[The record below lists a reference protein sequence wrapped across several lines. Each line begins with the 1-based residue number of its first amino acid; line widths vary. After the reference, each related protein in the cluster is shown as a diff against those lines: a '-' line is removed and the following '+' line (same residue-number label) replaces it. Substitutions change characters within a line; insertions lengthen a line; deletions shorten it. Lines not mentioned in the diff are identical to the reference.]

1 MASAAARAADD
12 FLCVS
17 LEKRLGGQAAYLA
30 ALVAHFATFFV
41 FAGFV
46 SMGMSSLSSVLDFF
60 LALVLGSAID
70 VACFRL
76 PGFADSGGKL
86 LWRPFLL
93 LLAQVRMVGSMVV
106 DRRWWWLTR
115 RSGVGRQYPKPR

>member
-17 LEKRLGGQAAYLA
+17 LEKRLGSGGMGCLPGCLGCPFCY
-30 ALVAHFATFFV
+30 FFV

-46 SMGMSSLSSVLDFF
+46 SMGTSSLLSFLDFF

-70 VACFRL
+70 VARFRL
-76 PGFADSGGKL
+76 PGFADGGGKL
-86 LWRPFLL
+86 L
-93 LLAQVRMVGSMVV
+93 
-106 DRRWWWLTR
+106 
-115 RSGVGRQYPKPR
+115 

>member
-17 LEKRLGGQAAYLA
+17 LEKRLGGRAAYLA
-30 ALVAHFATFFV
+30 ALVARFATFFV

-46 SMGMSSLSSVLDFF
+46 SMGTSSLLSVLDFF

-70 VACFRL
+70 VAHFRL
-76 PGFADSGGKL
+76 PGFADEL

-93 LLAQVRMVGSMVV
+93 LLARVRML
-106 DRRWWWLTR
+106 DQWWLI
-115 RSGVGRQYPKPR
+115 GGGGG